1 MMSDVPRKRPS
12 SPFRDRF
19 LQAWRPVAR
28 RLQLPDDGVSMLFSL
43 VSAVILAIGI
53 WAAFYFDPEAVSW
66 FPKCPV
72 HALTGLDCP
81 GCGTA
86 RAVHAASH
94 GHWREAFHYNPI
106 LAVAVPFL
114 VAIIIKPKWARKP
127 SVSWSVFA
135 VAVVWM
141 IVRNLVHW

>member
-1 MMSDVPRKRPS
+1 MMSDDPRKKPS
-12 SPFRDRF
+12 RFRDRF

-28 RLQLPDDGVSMLFSL
+28 RLQVPDDGGGLFLS
-43 VSAVILAIGI
+43 VVFATILAVGI
-53 WAAFYFDPEAVSW
+53 WAAFYFNPQSVSW
-66 FPKCPV
+66 IPKCPV

-86 RAVHAASH
+86 RALHAASH
-94 GHWREAFHYNPI
+94 GHLREAFRYNPI

-114 VAIIIKPKWARKP
+114 VVIVIKPRWAKKP

-135 VAVVWM
+135 VAVLWM
-141 IVRNLVHW
+141 LVRNLVHW